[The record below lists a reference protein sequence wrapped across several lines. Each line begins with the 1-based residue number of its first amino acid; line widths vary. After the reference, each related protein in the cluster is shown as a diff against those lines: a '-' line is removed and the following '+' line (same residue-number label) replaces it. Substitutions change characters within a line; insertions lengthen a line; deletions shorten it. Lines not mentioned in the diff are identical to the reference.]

1 MIGILS
7 DKVFRTAWRG
17 GRFSSGSAGSSI
29 IKPSQAGEQGR
40 RELDAGGR
48 EISGFEPS
56 RGSIRAAFCAAW
68 HGGRLALQAV
78 MLCCQQSQL
87 QATLFMNTPTPAP
100 SPAQAA
106 RALLKQLQ
114 ADFPVFR
121 QAKPLSIG
129 IDKQLLARLPD
140 INRKILRI
148 ALGMHTNSLRY
159 LKAMEKA
166 AERYNLEGNV
176 DGAVSETHRSHA
188 VQTLRERQKK
198 EAEQRR
204 AEHAAQ
210 QAEQARRQ
218 SEEKLHQLAE
228 KFSRG
233 R

>member
-1 MIGILS
+1 MTIRIQPLRKGLI
-7 DKVFRTAWRG
+7 RTFPAAVVAVEVVHSA
-17 GRFSSGSAGSSI
+17 RFL
-29 IKPSQAGEQGR
+29 R
-40 RELDAGGR
+40 
-48 EISGFEPS
+48 
-56 RGSIRAAFCAAW
+56 
-68 HGGRLALQAV
+68 RLAQGLAGAAGCHA
-78 MLCCQQSQL
+78 MLRQF
-87 QATLFMNTPTPAP
+87 ATLTMLSMNTPNPVP

-129 IDKQLLARLPD
+129 IDKQLIGKLPD
-140 INRKILRI
+140 VNRKILRI
-148 ALGMHTNSLRY
+148 ALGMHTNSTRY

-176 DGAVSETHRSHA
+176 DGEVSETHRTHA
-188 VQTLRERQKK
+188 AEVLRERQKK

-204 AEHAAQ
+204 VERAAQ

-218 SEEKLHQLAE
+218 SEEKLHQLAA
-228 KFSRG
+228 KFSRS